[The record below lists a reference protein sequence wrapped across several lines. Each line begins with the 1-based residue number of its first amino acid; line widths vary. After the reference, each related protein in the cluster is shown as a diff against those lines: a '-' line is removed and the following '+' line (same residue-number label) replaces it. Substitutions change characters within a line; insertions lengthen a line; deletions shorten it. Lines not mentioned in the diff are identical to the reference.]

1 MNKKSFLF
9 VLVLLVI
16 VSAFGFWACSPAKP
30 AEEPPAAAVE
40 SEPAAESAAMTADS
54 KYPEREVT
62 IVVPFNAGG
71 ASDMTTRIA
80 SNVLKDALNQTILVV
95 NKPGGSGGVG
105 MAEVRAAK
113 PDGYTL
119 CYIPVEIVMHK
130 KLGISDIVPEDFD
143 FVSQLTLVPSALT
156 VPADAPY
163 DTVEEFIAYAKDNPS
178 EIKVGNSGNG
188 SIWHIAATL
197 LEKES
202 GVKFNH
208 IMFDGGAPAVTALMG
223 GHIDAV
229 TVNLGEVKS
238 GVDAGKLK
246 VLGIMTEERDADNP
260 DIPTLKESGFNVI
273 IGGWGAFAAPKGTDP
288 AILSQLSE
296 AVKTATEAE
305 KFKSFITERGMIV
318 QYRDA
323 SEVAEFVKEQEK
335 FFSDLLDEIDLEG

>member
-1 MNKKSFLF
+1 MNKKSLSF
-9 VLVLLVI
+9 VLVLLVL
-16 VSAFGFWACSPAKP
+16 VTALSFWGCSPAKP
-30 AEEPPAAAVE
+30 TE
-40 SEPAAESAAMTADS
+40 EPAAEAPAAEAPAAEAPASDM

-80 SNVLKDALNQTILVV
+80 ANSLKDVLGQTILVV

-113 PDGYTL
+113 ADGYTL

-130 KLGISDIVPEDFD
+130 KLGISDIIAEDFE

-163 DTVEEFIAYAKDNPS
+163 NTVEEFIAYAKENPS

-197 LEKES
+197 LERE
-202 GVKFNH
+202 GDVKFNH
-208 IMFDGGAPAVTALMG
+208 IMFDGAAPAVTALMG

-238 GVDAGKLK
+238 GIDAGKLK
-246 VLGIMTEERDADNP
+246 VLAIMTEERDANYP
-260 DIPTLKESGFNVI
+260 DVPTLKESGYDVVV
-273 IGGWGAFAAPKGTDP
+273 GGWGAFAAPKGTDA
-288 AILSQLSE
+288 AILAKLSD
-296 AVKTATEAE
+296 AVLLATEADE
-305 KFKSFITERGMIV
+305 FKSFIAERGMIV
-318 QYRDA
+318 NYRNA
-323 SEVAEFVKEQEK
+323 AETTTFVKEQEE
-335 FFSDLLDEIDLEG
+335 FFNKLLDEIDLEG